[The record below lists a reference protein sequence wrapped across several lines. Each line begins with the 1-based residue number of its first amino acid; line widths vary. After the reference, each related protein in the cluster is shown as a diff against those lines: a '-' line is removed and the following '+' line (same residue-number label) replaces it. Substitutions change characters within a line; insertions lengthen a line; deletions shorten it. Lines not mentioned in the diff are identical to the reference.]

1 MWKLV
6 WQLVL
11 IITIVLFIFMF
22 FKFTVTGYKELKE
35 IRRDN
40 TKLRQWSC
48 IYS

>member
-35 IRRDN
+35 ILKND
-40 TKLRQWSC
+40 
-48 IYS
+48 

>member
-11 IITIVLFIFMF
+11 IITIALFIFMF

-35 IRRDN
+35 ILKND
-40 TKLRQWSC
+40 
-48 IYS
+48 

>member
-1 MWKLV
+1 MIWKLV

-35 IRRDN
+35 ILKND
-40 TKLRQWSC
+40 
-48 IYS
+48 